1 MVTLTDSAAE
11 KLQEMASERVE
22 GESTLRIFTKQGGC
36 TGFSYGLALDTPQPS
51 DQCLTIKG
59 IRVALESASI
69 DLIDGSEIDYVNDFS
84 GEGFRIN
91 NPNATST
98 CGCGSSFRTA
108 MHAGQ
113 PGSCD

>member
-1 MVTLTDSAAE
+1 MVTLTDNAAE
-11 KLQEMASERVE
+11 KLQEMASERE
-22 GESTLRIFTKQGGC
+22 GNERSLRIFTKQGGC
-36 TGFSYGLALDTPQPS
+36 TGFSYGLALDAPQPS

-59 IRVALESASI
+59 IQVALETASL
-69 DLIDGSEIDYVNDFS
+69 DLIEGSEIDYVNDFS
-84 GEGFRIN
+84 GEGFRIS

-108 MHAGQ
+108 THAGQ